1 MKMQVKVKPNA
12 KVSQLIEAED
22 GSLIAQLRSPPVE
35 GKANAELIQLLAEKF
50 QVSRSQ
56 VRIYSGQ
63 RSRVK
68 YIEIHL
74 EN

>member
-35 GKANAELIQLLAEKF
+35 GKANAELIQLAEKF